1 MLEPEQL
8 ARYADAIVHACLGLN
23 EGDVLAVYGAPAHRE
38 LVVAVA
44 EAGYRAGARLV
55 EIVYAEPHAQAAR
68 IRHAADEAL
77 GPIPDWSMR
86 RARALQR
93 PDAASVRLMGESD
106 PGVFD
111 GLPPERVAADH
122 ARAAEKAAPLR
133 RSAQRGRNRWVG
145 AAWPTPAWAA
155 QVYPD
160 VDVLEAQRRLG
171 ADLMHFCRLGPDDPP
186 GFEGWKRHT
195 EQLVARARALTALDL
210 RRLELR
216 IAETALDLRLVP
228 GTRWLG
234 GPRENAWGQ
243 ISSPNFPTE
252 ESFTSPDPAGTEGT
266 FRCSRPL
273 AFRGRVIEGI
283 AGEFRRGRLV
293 RLEAAREDERDF
305 LAAALATD
313 RGAGRLG
320 EIALVDRSS
329 RIGRA
334 GRIYFNT
341 LLDENAAA
349 HMAFGFGFG
358 MARLPGA
365 RRRRVNSSALHLDV
379 MIGTDALEATG
390 VTEGGRRVPLVRGGE
405 WQVP

>member
-1 MLEPEQL
+1 VLEPEQL
-8 ARYADAIVHACLGLN
+8 ARYADAIVRACLGLN
-23 EGDVLAVYGAPAHRE
+23 EGDTLVVYGAPAHRE
-38 LVVAVA
+38 LAVAVV

-55 EIVYAEPHAQAAR
+55 EAVYAEPHAQAAR
-68 IRHAADEAL
+68 IRHAADDAL
-77 GPIPDWSMR
+77 GPVPDWSMR
-86 RARALQR
+86 RGLALRHQ
-93 PDAASVRLMGESD
+93 DAASVRLMGESD

-133 RSAQRGRNRWVG
+133 RAAQAGRNRWVG
-145 AAWPTPAWAA
+145 AAWPTPAWAM
-155 QVYPD
+155 QVFPD
-160 VDVLEAQRRLG
+160 LDALEAQRRLG

-186 GFEGWKRHT
+186 GFEGWTRHT
-195 EQLVARARALTALDL
+195 DRLVARARALTDLGL

-216 IAETALDLRLVP
+216 TAETSLDLRLVP

-243 ISSPNFPTE
+243 ITSPNFPTE
-252 ESFTSPDPAGTEGT
+252 ESFTTPDPAGTEGT

-273 AFRGRVIEGI
+273 GFRGRVIEGI

-293 RLEAAREDERDF
+293 RLEAAREDDRDF

-349 HMAFGFGFG
+349 HMAFGFGFAQ
-358 MARLPGA
+358 ARLPEA
-365 RRRRVNSSALHLDV
+365 RGKRVNSSSIHLDV
-379 MIGTDALEATG
+379 MIGTDELDATG
-390 VTEGGRRVPLVRGGE
+390 ITEDGRRVPLVAGGE